1 MNPKTSDTDSDTD
14 SDTKS
19 TKSSLTQDFL
29 VFILIIIAMLIK
41 AFNYLTEW
49 PKFEKS
55 FNRSDSQYI
64 KNSLFEKSILSTVQR
79 SIRRMSNVTL
89 MRPNNVYN
97 VSVHRARMHTAGF
110 MTVANIR

>member
-1 MNPKTSDTDSDTD
+1 MENGGFTFYWLAGNHPSRIPFESLNPGNG
-14 SDTKS
+14 
-19 TKSSLTQDFL
+19 QFFL

-97 VSVHRARMHTAGF
+97 VSVHREGSTPAS
-110 MTVANIR
+110 